1 MISKWSVYDV
11 EIKEIYAADS
21 ATNCTLAAKKI
32 FKKHNIDFNYAL
44 TENFARYINRKKA
57 RLIITDQEPKTND
70 PDLQN
75 TTSTDTNQ
83 YFGHKGFT
91 AISPSGGIMDIEKY
105 CQFYQLDFDKVK
117 SFKLVSHTGTP
128 YYNIAFFESEPDK
141 ELIEIDFTSIFKDK
155 IKAIKV
161 KATAKTEFSA
171 AFDRLAYADVHVGMN
186 VNPDG
191 FTLYPGEWNEAELNK
206 RLKDMVT
213 WTVNHQNSNRLLI
226 HELGDFMDGYNAE
239 TVRGG
244 HSLPQNMD
252 NQTAFDVGLRF
263 KIKLI
268 ESLLPYYSRI
278 ECVNI
283 CDDNHAGSFGYI
295 VNSAFKTYIEYK
307 YPDNVMITNQRKF
320 IDHYFE
326 APNNY
331 FILTH
336 GKDGKNLKFGF
347 KPVLDDK
354 QVNKINEYIDEFI
367 GYKKGMKIEFGKG
380 DSHQYIFDSST
391 STRFLYQN
399 FPAFSPPSNWV
410 KTNFKNSISGF
421 VVFNYYKDG
430 QKSDHPFIFK
440 M

>member
-1 MISKWSVYDV
+1 MTSKWAVYDT
-11 EIKEIYAADS
+11 EIKEIYLKDS
-21 ATNCTLAAKKI
+21 DTNGTLAAKVI
-32 FKKHNIDFNYAL
+32 FKKNNIDFNCFD
-44 TENFARYINRKKA
+44 TENFAKYINRNKA
-57 RLIITDQEPKTND
+57 RLAIAVSEAAIVEKTE
-70 PDLQN
+70 
-75 TTSTDTNQ
+75 TTTETNQ

-91 AISPSGGIMDIEKY
+91 AISPSGGIMDIETY
-105 CQFYQLDFDKVK
+105 CKFYQLDFDKVK

-141 ELIEIDFTSIFKDK
+141 ELIEIDFLSIFKDK
-155 IKAIKV
+155 IKPV
-161 KATAKTEFSA
+161 KFKLNKEFVATAK
-171 AFDRLAYADVHVGMN
+171 FDRAVFTDAHVAMN

-191 FTLYPGEWNEAELNK
+191 FTLYPGEWNKEELNK
-206 RLKDMVT
+206 RGVEMVS
-213 WTVNHQNSNRLLI
+213 WIVIHQKAKRLILQD
-226 HELGDFMDGYNAE
+226 LGDFMDGYNSE

-244 HSLPQNMD
+244 HHLPQNMD
-252 NQTAFDVGLRF
+252 NQKAFDVGFWF
-263 KIKLI
+263 KINLA
-268 ESLLPYYSRI
+268 EDLLQYYD
-278 ECVNI
+278 EVEFVNI

-295 VNSAFKTYIEYK
+295 VNSAFKSYIELK
-307 YPDNVMITNQRKF
+307 YPDRVKVINQRKF

-326 APNNY
+326 APNHY

-347 KPVLDDK
+347 KPILDDK

-380 DSHQYIFDSST
+380 DSHQYIFDNST

-410 KTNFKNSISGF
+410 KTNFKNTMSGF
-421 VVFNYYKDG
+421 LFFNYYKNG
-430 QKSDHPFIFK
+430 QKSDHPYVFK

>member
-1 MISKWSVYDV
+1 MISKWEIYDQ
-11 EIKEIYAADS
+11 EIKEIYIKNAD
-21 ATNCTLAAKKI
+21 TNCAIAAKVI
-32 FKKHNIDFNYAL
+32 FKKHNIDFDFAL
-44 TENFARYINRKKA
+44 TENLSRYIKRNKA
-57 RLIITDQEPKTND
+57 RLVISVPEAAIPEKTE
-70 PDLQN
+70 
-75 TTSTDTNQ
+75 TKTETNQ
-83 YFGHKGFT
+83 YFSHRGFT
-91 AISPSGGIMDIEKY
+91 AISPSGGIMDIETY
-105 CQFYQLDFDKVK
+105 CAFYQLDFDKVK

-128 YYNIAFFESEPDK
+128 FYNIAFFESEPDK
-141 ELIEIDFTSIFKDK
+141 ALLEIDFSNVFKDK
-155 IKAIKV
+155 IKPVKV
-161 KATAKTEFSA
+161 KRIKESSFTGS
-171 AFDRLAYADVHVGMN
+171 FDRLSFSDVHVAMN

-191 FTLYPGEWNEAELNK
+191 FTLYPGEWNEVALEK
-206 RLKDMVT
+206 RQKEMVA
-213 WTVNHQNSNRLLI
+213 WTVGHQNSNRLI
-226 HELGDFMDGYNAE
+226 VHELGDFMDGYNAE

-268 ESLLPYYSRI
+268 ESLIPYYSKI

-307 YPDNVMITNQRKF
+307 YPDNVTVVNQRKF
-320 IDHYFE
+320 IDHYFVE
-326 APNNY
+326 PNHY

-347 KPVLDDK
+347 KPILDDK

-380 DSHQYIFDSST
+380 DSHQYIFDNST

-410 KTNFKNSISGF
+410 KTNFKNTMSGF
-421 VVFNYYKDG
+421 VFFNYYKDG
-430 QKSDHPFIFK
+430 QKSDHPYVFK

>member
-1 MISKWSVYDV
+1 MISKWAVYDN
-11 EIKEIYAADS
+11 EIKEIYLKDS
-21 ATNCTLAAKKI
+21 KTNCSLAAKAI
-32 FKKHNIDFNYAL
+32 FKANEIVFDCAL
-44 TENFARYINRKKA
+44 TENLARYINRNKA
-57 RLIITDQEPKTND
+57 RLVVSVPEAAIPEKTE
-70 PDLQN
+70 
-75 TTSTDTNQ
+75 TTTETNQ

-91 AISPSGGIMDIEKY
+91 AISPSGGIMDIETY
-105 CQFYQLDFDKVK
+105 CKFYQLDFDKVK

-141 ELIEIDFTSIFKDK
+141 ELIEIDFLSIFKDK
-155 IKAIKV
+155 IEVV
-161 KATAKTEFSA
+161 KLKTKKKYPGA
-171 AFDRLAYADVHVGMN
+171 LDRLTYTDVHVAMN

-191 FTLYPGEWNEAELNK
+191 FTLYPGEWNEVELLK
-206 RLKDMVT
+206 RQDEMIL
-213 WTVNHQNSNRLLI
+213 WTLNHQNSNRLLI

-263 KIKLI
+263 KIRLI
-268 ESLLPYYSRI
+268 ESLIPHYSKI

-307 YPDNVMITNQRKF
+307 YPNNVKVINQRKF

-326 APNNY
+326 APNHY

-347 KPVLDDK
+347 KPILDDK

-380 DSHQYIFDSST
+380 DSHQYIFDNST

-410 KTNFKNSISGF
+410 KTNFKNTMSGF
-421 VVFNYYKDG
+421 VFFNYYKDG
-430 QKSDHPFIFK
+430 QKSDHPYFFK
-440 M
+440 P

>member
-1 MISKWSVYDV
+1 MSKWKIYDQ
-11 EIKEIYAADS
+11 ELKEIFLKDS
-21 ATNCTLAAKKI
+21 SIKPSAAAKII
-32 FKKHNIDFNYAL
+32 FKKYNIEFDCFD
-44 TENFARYINRKKA
+44 TENFARYINRNKA
-57 RLIITDQEPKTND
+57 RLVITIQEIKAND
-70 PDLQN
+70 ADIEN
-75 TTSTDTNQ
+75 ETITETNQ

-91 AISPSGGIMDIEKY
+91 AISPSGGIMDIETY
-105 CQFYQLDFDKVK
+105 CKFYQLGFDKVK

-141 ELIEIDFTSIFKDK
+141 ELIEIDFLSIFKNK
-155 IKAIKV
+155 IKPVKV
-161 KATAKTEFSA
+161 NVVKMKNDITL
-171 AFDRLAYADVHVGMN
+171 FDRLVYTDVHVGMN
-186 VNPDG
+186 TNPDG
-191 FTLYPGEWNEAELNK
+191 FTLYPGEWNEKELNI
-206 RLKDMVT
+206 RLDEMVS
-213 WTVNHQNSNRLLI
+213 WTVFHQKSNRLLI

-252 NQTAFDVGLRF
+252 NQTAFDVGLCF

-268 ESLLPYYSRI
+268 ESLIPYYSKI

-307 YPDNVMITNQRKF
+307 YPDNVTVINQRKF

-326 APNNY
+326 KPNIY
-331 FILTH
+331 FPLTH

-347 KPVLDDK
+347 KPILDDK

-380 DSHQYIFDSST
+380 DSHQDIFDNST
-391 STRFLYQN
+391 ASRFKYQN
-399 FPAFSPPSNWV
+399 FCAFSRPSNWV
-410 KTNFKNSISGF
+410 KTNFKNTMSGF
-421 VVFNYYKDG
+421 YFFNYYKNN
-430 QKSDHPFIFK
+430 QKSNHPYEFQ